1 MLHDPQGINI
11 DRLTGVIGIIL
22 LLGIAYLLSNNKKLI
37 KLNIIGWGLG
47 LQLSFAF
54 IILKTPV
61 GQFIFSNL
69 NNIIVKLISFADAG
83 SDFLFQS
90 FVPGIGYHEGLINF
104 AFRAGLNSSPTCQ
117 LRQGGKNDV
126 AFSNQRRNK

>member
-1 MLHDPQGINI
+1 M
-11 DRLTGVIGIIL
+11 DRLTGIIGIIL

-54 IILKTPV
+54 IILKTPA

-69 NNIIVKLISFADAG
+69 NNWEHQFFANSGAFEVAISKFMIFSSAVFK
-83 SDFLFQS
+83 DFKF
-90 FVPGIGYHEGLINF
+90 
-104 AFRAGLNSSPTCQ
+104 
-117 LRQGGKNDV
+117 
-126 AFSNQRRNK
+126 